1 MPQDWYNPIVKFLL
15 RSPLHG
21 AMSGSTLLITYT
33 GRKSGKRYSLPVSY
47 IRKHN
52 TLTSV
57 SSRSRIWWRNL
68 RGEATVELLLQGQ
81 QHKAVG
87 EVLEDPVEVVE
98 GLRAYLLQAPQLAR
112 FFNIAHD
119 EEGKPDQHDLEREAK
134 DLVLIK
140 LHLTTA
146 GETSA

>member
-33 GRKSGKRYSLPVSY
+33 GRKSGKQYTLPVSY
-47 IRKHN
+47 IRTDD

-57 SSRSRIWWRNL
+57 TSRSRIWWRNL
-68 RGEATVELLLQGQ
+68 RGDASVELLLQGEKHQ
-81 QHKAVG
+81 AAG
-87 EVLEDPVEVVE
+87 EVLEEPMEVVE

-112 FFNIAHD
+112 FFKIAFD
-119 EEGKPDQHDLEREAK
+119 EEGKPDQRDLEREAN
-134 DLVLIK
+134 DLILVK
-140 LHLTTA
+140 FHLSPAGAKTA
-146 GETSA
+146 